1 MNPPT
6 IAFIDLET
14 SGLSASKHA
23 PLSVAVT
30 ILGGP
35 KHDATYTST
44 LRPHPWQ
51 EIDQRALDKNG
62 FCRADFPSHR
72 DQKVVS
78 FELRDFLS
86 EAFPDGQL
94 VTAGGYNYKF
104 DESFLRVWLTSA
116 LGAAYYG
123 NTFASNY
130 AEVMTY
136 IKTTWPQWKTEFPS
150 MKLVDQYLHHF
161 GEPLHKAHSAEAD
174 VAATKRLFL
183 WADKHSSNPMYPDY
197 HEQHTSYRNELA

>member
-1 MNPPT
+1 MTANPPPT

-14 SGLSASKHA
+14 SGFSAAKHA

-35 KHDATYTST
+35 CHDATYTST

-51 EIDQRALDKNG
+51 EIDQRALEVNG
-62 FCRADFPSHR
+62 FTRDEIMSHR
-72 DQKVVS
+72 DQKVAS
-78 FELRDFLS
+78 YELRDFLS

-94 VTAGGYNYKF
+94 VLAGGYTYKF
-104 DESFLRVWLTSA
+104 DESFLRAWLTSS

-123 NTFASNY
+123 NTFSSNY
-130 AEVMTY
+130 VEVMLI
-136 IKTTWPQWKTEFPS
+136 IKTTWPNWKTEFPS
-150 MKLVDQYLHHF
+150 MKQVDQYLHHF
-161 GEPLHKAHSAEAD
+161 GEPLLKAHSAEAD

-183 WADKHSSNPMYPDY
+183 WADKHSQKPIYTDY
-197 HEQHTSYRNELA
+197 HE